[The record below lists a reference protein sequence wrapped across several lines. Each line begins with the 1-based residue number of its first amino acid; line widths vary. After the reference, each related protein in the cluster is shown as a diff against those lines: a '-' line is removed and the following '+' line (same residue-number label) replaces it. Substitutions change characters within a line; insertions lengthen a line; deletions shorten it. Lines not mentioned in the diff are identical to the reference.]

1 MRWGTRYIWQDLK
14 ISSKV
19 KQNSARYVC
28 IVSRMLLTRQDY
40 IVQGNIY
47 SLRSQSTE
55 VTSRA
60 ATKAMTIETIKECKN
75 KSSKMTIITIKSNT
89 NDIFL

>member
-1 MRWGTRYIWQDLK
+1 M
-14 ISSKV
+14 
-19 KQNSARYVC
+19 
-28 IVSRMLLTRQDY
+28 SRMLLTRQGY
-40 IVQGNIY
+40 IIQGNIY

-89 NDIFL
+89 NNIFL